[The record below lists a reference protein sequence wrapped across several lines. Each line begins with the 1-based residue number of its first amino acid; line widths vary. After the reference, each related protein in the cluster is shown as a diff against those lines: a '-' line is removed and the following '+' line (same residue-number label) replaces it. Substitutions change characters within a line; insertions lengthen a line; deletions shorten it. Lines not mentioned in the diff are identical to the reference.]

1 MIIFVNLHY
10 RKGALFIMKFTSRKI
25 LITCLSLMLLLLAAC
40 SNATT
45 SNTDQTASG
54 ENTTSTESTTTAADT
69 NKTSYPLT
77 VENFSIS
84 GEGGEWKPKSQ
95 TFEKAPERVVANTQ
109 SVAEMLIKL
118 GLTDKMVGVAA
129 LYGSVTP
136 DVADDFAK
144 IPVLSE
150 NYVGKELVVGAS
162 PDIVLGRGDLFA
174 DADWGVGTVDG
185 LNDMNIRTFLQ
196 TTNHKGTLDS
206 LYNDIAQLGQIFDVQ
221 ENAKT
226 FTESLKARA
235 EAIKASVADQPEHTF
250 AYIVPA
256 SEDSITVS
264 SMQNDTYQL
273 DALSLLKLKNTFDGV
288 QGEVSVE
295 QLITSNPD
303 YLLLSAYTGSPDI
316 DKLIQNLYANPALQ
330 SMNAIK
336 NKQIY
341 VTDFGQFWGYGHQI
355 LDGIEKMQQQMNENP
370 IQ

>member
-1 MIIFVNLHY
+1 
-10 RKGALFIMKFTSRKI
+10 MKFKYRPTWFAS
-25 LITCLSLMLLLLAAC
+25 LSLLLLLLAAC
-40 SNATT
+40 S
-45 SNTDQTASG
+45 DAS
-54 ENTTSTESTTTAADT
+54 SSTTTTPAAEGSHSSET
-69 NKTSYPLT
+69 TTQVENTSKTSYPLT
-77 VENFSIS
+77 IENFTIS

-109 SVAEMLIKL
+109 SAAEMLIKL
-118 GLTDKMVGVAA
+118 GLTDKIVGVAA
-129 LYGSVTP
+129 LYGTVTP

-144 IPVLSE
+144 IPVLSKD
-150 NYVGKELVVGAS
+150 YVGKELVVGAS
-162 PDIVLGRGDLFA
+162 PDLVLGRGDLFA

-196 TTNHKGTLDS
+196 TTNHQGTLDS
-206 LYNDIAQLGQIFDVQ
+206 LYKDIAQLGQIFDVQ
-221 ENAKT
+221 DNAAK
-226 FTESLKARA
+226 FTESLKARV
-235 EAIKASVADQPEHTF
+235 EAIKTSVADQSEHSF

-256 SEDSITVS
+256 TEDTITVS

-295 QLITSNPD
+295 QLITANPD
-303 YLLLSAYTGSPDI
+303 YLLLSAYAGSPDI

-341 VTDFGQFWGYGHQI
+341 VTDFSQFWGYGYQI
-355 LDGIEKMQQQMNENP
+355 LDGIEKMEQEMRANP
-370 IQ
+370 IK

>member
-1 MIIFVNLHY
+1 
-10 RKGALFIMKFTSRKI
+10 MKFKFRTIWFAS
-25 LITCLSLMLLLLAAC
+25 LSLLLLLLAAC
-40 SNATT
+40 SNA
-45 SNTDQTASG
+45 SS
-54 ENTTSTESTTTAADT
+54 STTTTSAAEGSHSSET
-69 NKTSYPLT
+69 AKQVENTGKTSYPLT
-77 VENFSIS
+77 IENFTIS

-109 SVAEMLIKL
+109 SAAEMLIKL
-118 GLTDKMVGVAA
+118 GLTDKIVGVAA
-129 LYGSVTP
+129 LYGTVTP

-144 IPVLSE
+144 IPVLSKD
-150 NYVGKELVVGAS
+150 YVGKELVVGAS
-162 PDIVLGRGDLFA
+162 PDLVLGRGDLFA

-196 TTNHKGTLDS
+196 TTNHQGTLDS
-206 LYNDIAQLGQIFDVQ
+206 LYKDIAQLGQIFDVQ
-221 ENAKT
+221 DNAAK
-226 FTESLKARA
+226 FTESLKARV
-235 EAIKASVADQPEHTF
+235 EAIKSSVADQSEHSF

-256 SEDSITVS
+256 TEDTITVS

-295 QLITSNPD
+295 QLITANPD
-303 YLLLSAYTGSPDI
+303 YLLLSAYAGSPDI

-341 VTDFGQFWGYGHQI
+341 VTDFSQFWGYGYQI
-355 LDGIEKMQQQMNENP
+355 LDGIEKMEQEMKANP
-370 IQ
+370 IK